1 MRIRTLLAGAFLVVT
16 FAAAADEPKTA
27 ATAQP
32 DPSAEAYMKAMSP
45 GEPHKKLD
53 TFVGT
58 WETTVSMWMAPGT
71 EPSKN
76 SGVSENRWVL
86 GGRQL
91 EQRFKGTFMGMPF
104 EGLGYTGYDNVR
116 KQYVGTWMDNF
127 STGVMVSTGSIG
139 ADGKTF
145 TFTGTSSDP
154 MTGKDAPIEEKL
166 IITDADHHTME
177 MWGPGPD
184 GKMYKMMEIAYARKK

>member
-1 MRIRTLLAGAFLVVT
+1 MKIRTLLAGALLLGALST
-16 FAAAADEPKTA
+16 LADEPKNA
-27 ATAQP
+27 AQA
-32 DPSAEAYMKAMSP
+32 DPSGEAYMKAMTP
-45 GEPHKKLD
+45 GDPHKKLD

-58 WETTVSMWMAPGT
+58 WDTTVLMWMAPGS

-86 GGRQL
+86 GGRQV

-104 EGLGYTGYDNVR
+104 EGIGYTGYDNVR
-116 KQYVGTWMDNF
+116 KHYVGTWMDNF
-127 STGVMVSTGSIG
+127 STGVMVATGTLA
-139 ADGKTF
+139 ADGKSF
-145 TFTGTSSDP
+145 TFSGTSSDP
-154 MTGKDAPIEEKL
+154 MTGKDAPIEEK
-166 IITDADHHTME
+166 IILTDADHHTME